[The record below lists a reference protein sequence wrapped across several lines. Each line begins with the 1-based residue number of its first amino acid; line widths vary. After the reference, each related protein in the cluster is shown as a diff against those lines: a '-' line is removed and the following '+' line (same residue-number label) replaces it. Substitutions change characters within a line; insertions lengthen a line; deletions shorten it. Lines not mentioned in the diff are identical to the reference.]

1 MVKKAKAWFI
11 LILQRLWITADLYS
25 MNGLSNHAA
34 AGAYGFLLSS
44 APALLMVSFFLSRAI
59 ASSPEAVAELIQ
71 QTGFLQGKFDIPGLI
86 KTFLAS
92 SHPGVTGIIS
102 AVSIL
107 WTARICAL
115 SIQRGLGVIFPNSK
129 KTSPIRFFAAP
140 AGLEFLIILFIFI
153 TVLSSRIAIVF
164 YNSLEFVPISFT
176 LSALTEFTVRTIPFF
191 CLALMTL
198 AAYRLIPP
206 VPPAFKDAF
215 KGMIFCVVLFRLFSL
230 GFRLIINPA
239 RYNLIYGALGSLLLL
254 LVNVYFFFIFFFLG
268 AQLTYVIHS
277 FDALL
282 FIRFR
287 KFHSFSSSAK
297 TNGIKLAE
305 QKLFASHKGLLGK
318 KYFKKYKE
326 GEIILSKEKN
336 GNEVYYVL
344 QGEAGVFLDKEL
356 KHKIAVIKS
365 GEFFGEM
372 EHILKDDSQT
382 GPNAIITADTD
393 LSALALPPGLFSLI
407 MKTDPETDRKLIKLL
422 SKRLQNANQLVIR
435 GEGVNTLNQEP

>member
-1 MVKKAKAWFI
+1 MVKKAKAR
-11 LILQRLWITADLYS
+11 LILALQHLWITADLYS
-25 MNGLSNHAA
+25 INGLSNHAA

-59 ASSPEAVAELIQ
+59 TASPEVAAEFIQ
-71 QTGFLQGKFDIPGLI
+71 QTGFLQGDFDIPNLI

-92 SHPGVTGIIS
+92 SHPGITGIIS

-115 SIQRGLGVIFPNSK
+115 SIQRGLGVIFPSAK
-129 KTSPIRFFAAP
+129 KTNPVRFFAAP

-153 TVLSSRIAIVF
+153 VVLSSRFAIVF
-164 YNSLEFVPISFT
+164 YNSLEFVPINISQT
-176 LSALTEFTVRTIPFF
+176 TLTELTVHAIPFF

-198 AAYRLIPP
+198 ASYRLVPP
-206 VPPAFKDAF
+206 VPPGFRDAF
-215 KGMIFCVVLFRLFSL
+215 KGMAFCLILFRLFSM

-287 KFHSFSSSAK
+287 KFHSPNIGAK
-297 TNGIKLAE
+297 TSGVRIPG
-305 QKLFASHKGLLGK
+305 QRIFASHKGQLENKYSRNYK
-318 KYFKKYKE
+318 K
-326 GEIILSKEKN
+326 GEIILSKEKP
-336 GNEVYYVL
+336 GKDVYYVL
-344 QGEAGVFLDKEL
+344 QGEAGVYLDKKL
-356 KHKIAVIKS
+356 KHKITEIKS

-372 EHILKDDSQT
+372 EQILKDDNPK
-382 GPNAIITADTD
+382 GPNAIITAETD
-393 LSALALPPGLFSLI
+393 LSALALPPELFSLI

-422 SKRLQNANQLVIR
+422 SKRLQNVNQLVIDK
-435 GEGVNTLNQEP
+435 ENIPN